1 MEIYMLEQDHH
12 HKCERH
18 ITDVMEEVLDDEL

>member
-12 HKCERH
+12 HKCEHH
-18 ITDVMEEVLDDEL
+18 ITNVMEKVLDDEL

>member
-12 HKCERH
+12 RKCERH
-18 ITDVMEEVLDDEL
+18 NTNVMEKIFDDEL